1 MNEIIKSKMKA
12 KNKLYKQ
19 YIKNGRFESDFVF
32 IESLVNEINELI
44 SNAKNLY
51 YVNLAK
57 KLNNPLLQA
66 KTYRSILKTFYND
79 KKIPLIPPLLIDDKF
94 VTDIQ
99 AKANIFNKFFADQC
113 TPLKNN
119 SMLPTNQLF
128 MTQATLRSLDFNE
141 GAILK
146 IIRALNINKAH
157 GHDDISIRMIKICD
171 ESLLKPLLILFKNS
185 LKLSYYPDIWKK
197 SNIIPAHKKNDKQL
211 VNNYRPIS
219 LLPIL
224 VKIFEQISFNRI
236 YDFLLK

>member
-1 MNEIIKSKMKA
+1 MN
-12 KNKLYKQ
+12 LTLC
-19 YIKNGRFESDFVF
+19 F
-32 IESLVNEINELI
+32 IESLANEINDLV

-51 YVNLAK
+51 YNLAE

-66 KTYRSILKTFYND
+66 KTYWSVLKTFYKN

-99 AKANIFNKFFADQC
+99 AKTNIFKFFADQC

-119 SMLPTNQLF
+119 NMLPTNQLF
-128 MTQATLRSLDFNE
+128 VTRARLGSLDFNE
-141 GAILK
+141 GQILK
-146 IIRALNINKAH
+146 TKWALNINKAH
-157 GHDDISIRMIKICD
+157 GHDDNSIRMIKICD
-171 ESLLKPLLILFKNS
+171 KSLLKPLFILFKNS
-185 LKLSYYPDIWKK
+185 LTLSYYPDIWKK